1 MSSMLDLEQNYNL
14 LLELGFGVDNGI
26 IYDQELDKPVKLN
39 YNGKE
44 KILINYIQDTKVD
57 WRYYEDFNPYYNF
70 KQLKALV
77 EYTAQKLANSLDPD
91 ERKYF
96 VVLGI
101 DNSKEE
107 PDKLC
112 LVGITDQ
119 QEELRTRY
127 LDKTQVYLC
136 YIDFLYM
143 LSGNYDEDL
152 TLYTLDRNTEGK

>member
-44 KILINYIQDTKVD
+44 KILINYIQDTRVD
-57 WRYYEDFNPYYNF
+57 WRYYEDFNPYFNF

-77 EYTAQKLANSLDPD
+77 EYTAQKLSNSLDPD

-101 DNSKEE
+101 DNNKE
-107 PDKLC
+107 DKDKIC
-112 LVGITDQ
+112 MVGITDQ
-119 QEELRTRY
+119 QEEIRSRYFDRT
-127 LDKTQVYLC
+127 QIYLC
-136 YIDFLYM
+136 YIDFLFM

-152 TLYTLDRNTEGK
+152 TLYTLNRTMEDK